1 MLFQMK
7 NKLKRAI
14 LLFVT
19 AIIAFS
25 CSQVFLTGRKQML
38 LIDQGQITSLS
49 NQAYTDI
56 MKESKLSTNSAHIK
70 MVREVGNNITDA
82 VGRYIKEKGSDR
94 VLEGITWKFDL
105 IESDQVNA
113 FCLPNGNI
121 VFYEGIMK
129 LTNTPDLVA
138 VVMGHEIAHALAKH
152 GNERMSQEMLVGTV
166 GQALSAYIGTENQKN
181 QALFQLAFGV
191 GSQLGVTLPYSRKH
205 EYEADKLGLILMA
218 MAGYDINVAPGFWE
232 RMSDGKAGTMEF
244 FSTHPSDANRV
255 KQIRAVLPEAAKYAP
270 SKL

>member
-1 MLFQMK
+1 MK
-7 NKLKRAI
+7 KKLEQAI
-14 LLFVT
+14 TLFVT
-19 AIIAFS
+19 VIVIMS
-25 CSQVFLTGRKQML
+25 CGKVFITGRNQLL

-49 NQAYTDI
+49 DQAYTDI
-56 MKESKLSTNSAHIK
+56 MKESEISSNKSDIK
-70 MVREVGNNITDA
+70 TVREVGYRITDA
-82 VGRYIKEKGSDR
+82 VGRYVKEKGIENALD
-94 VLEGITWKFDL
+94 GITWKFDV
-105 IESDQVNA
+105 IASDQVNA

-152 GNERMSQEMLVGTV
+152 GNERMSQDMLLGTV
-166 GQALSAYIGTENQKN
+166 GQAVGEFIGTESQKN
-181 QALFQLAFGV
+181 QAIFQLAFGL

-205 EYEADKLGLILMA
+205 EYEADKLGLIIMA

-232 RMSDGKAGTMEF
+232 TMSEGKTATMEF

-270 SKL
+270 SKR